1 MMNPAFEALFEA
13 YVYAN
18 HTGELANELHKVSSE
33 IDRQI
38 ETGDV
43 DNKTVADYEY
53 AAARLGFYEGLKMG
67 LQLAFGTGASIP
79 QAVA

>member
-13 YVYAN
+13 YVNAT
-18 HTGELANELHKVSSE
+18 HTGELANELHKVSAE
-33 IDRQI
+33 IDQQI
-38 ETGDV
+38 EAGNVEAQTA
-43 DNKTVADYEY
+43 ADYEY